1 MCITHAYSQGHLRLN
16 LDTVSY
22 NMLGADS
29 DGEEETRGSWDW
41 DSDRAVKG
49 EAR

>member
-1 MCITHAYSQGHLRLN
+1 MILDPQVSAPLSTWMCITHVCSRGHLRLN

-29 DGEEETRGSWDW
+29 DGEEEATRP
-41 DSDRAVKG
+41 
-49 EAR
+49 